1 MLNLEHTA
9 EGTGNGLAPSS
20 ASLEDC
26 SSGAGV
32 TAADDSPGA
41 KKLRSSLNRRLFA
54 VNINIAFSL
63 PFAMTSD
70 FATFWANFNSR
81 QQEREAIATQQ

>member
-1 MLNLEHTA
+1 MSKRRLVLDPVVASFWRRITGTLIWWGSNCRKFKLET
-9 EGTGNGLAPSS
+9 
-20 ASLEDC
+20 
-26 SSGAGV
+26 
-32 TAADDSPGA
+32 
-41 KKLRSSLNRRLFA
+41 NRRLFA